1 MPHNDSEKNMTEY
14 DSTALMNTAMSAA
27 RDVSPMLLKAFRSDM
42 NISLKADIHDLVT
55 EYDGESERRIKE
67 LLFDA
72 YPDSAVV
79 GEEDG
84 TTGEAKLT
92 WYIDPID
99 GTANFARGIAF
110 WCVSIGVTVD
120 GVRVAGAVY
129 DPVGDLMFHADATGA
144 YLNGEPLHA
153 KGYTEP
159 ERATMLAHFPMPA
172 DLDADER
179 FALTE
184 YATLLRAYSAIRN
197 KGSGALSLT
206 HVAAGWSDATLNF
219 GTNSWDVAA
228 ASFILEQ
235 AGGRYLAYSNGEE
248 VSGPGTYLIP
258 HYIGVVAGADITVLE
273 PIMIKGS
280 AIRDQHEVTLR

>member
-1 MPHNDSEKNMTEY
+1 MTDY
-14 DSTALMNTAMSAA
+14 NSTALMDIAMGAA
-27 RDVSPMLLKAFRSDM
+27 RDVAPMLLNAFRSDM
-42 NISLKADIHDLVT
+42 HIALKADIHDLVT
-55 EYDGESERRIKE
+55 EYDGASERRIKE
-67 LLFDA
+67 ILFEA
-72 YPDSAVV
+72 HPESAIV

-84 TTGEAKLT
+84 TTGEAQLT

-99 GTANFARGIAF
+99 GTSNFARGIAF

-129 DPVGDLMFHADATGA
+129 DPVGDLMFHADASGA
-144 YLNGEPLHA
+144 YLNGEQLHA
-153 KGYTEP
+153 TGYTEP

-172 DLDADER
+172 DLDADEH

-197 KGSGALSLT
+197 KGSGALSLA

-235 AGGRYLAYSNGEE
+235 AGGRYLAYSQGEQ
-248 VSGPGTYLIP
+248 VSGPGTFLIP
-258 HYIGVVAGADITVLE
+258 HYVGVVADADLSVLD
-273 PIMIKGS
+273 PIMRKGS
-280 AIRDQHEVTLR
+280 MIRDRHSVAVR